1 MILNIENQTL
11 HLDASGAVYWKE
23 KKALLIADAHL
34 GKVNH
39 FRKNG
44 FPIPLTLQFGF
55 YHKMNK
61 LLESYPIKTV
71 YFLGDLFHS
80 EKNRAWYDFE
90 DWVKAQSRTFVLIV
104 GNHDIIAK
112 QHFTQLGIVTQNTV
126 DVEPFSMTHY
136 PAEKEAF
143 NLCGHIHPGVRLKGK
158 GLQRLKVPCFFK
170 RKNQLILPAFGAF
183 TGVHLMQPKQGD
195 QIYALSGEN
204 VIPIHLK

>member
-1 MILNIENQTL
+1 MILSIENQTL
-11 HLDASGAVYWKE
+11 FLDASGAVYWEE

-44 FPIPLTLQFGF
+44 IPIPLKLQFGF
-55 YHKMNK
+55 YHKVNK
-61 LLESYPIKTV
+61 LMETYAVQTV

-90 DWVKAQSRTFVLIV
+90 AWIKTQSKTFVLIV

-112 QHFTQLGIVTQNTV
+112 RHFTQLGMTPLNTLS
-126 DVEPFSMTHY
+126 EGPFSMTHY
-136 PAEKEAF
+136 PAETEAF
-143 NLCGHIHPGVRLKGK
+143 NLCGHVHPGVRLKGK
-158 GLQRLKVPCFFK
+158 GLQRLKVPCFYQK
-170 RKNQLILPAFGAF
+170 KKQLILPAFGAF
-183 TGVHLMQPKQGD
+183 TGLHVLQPQEGD

-204 VIPIHLK
+204 VIPITLK